1 MCVCVRE
8 RECVYVCVCVR
19 QECVCVL
26 GQRVFFLGSSFPF
39 FIWKQ
44 TNKYKKR
51 IQRVCSVR
59 KTKLGFLFSC
69 LSFFP
74 LFISKHTE
82 EREQSG
88 ELNEV
93 FIFGLFPPSLKFETS
108 IHIFYLK
115 ERARS
120 KE

>member
-1 MCVCVRE
+1 MRE
-8 RECVYVCVCVR
+8 RECVYVCVCVCASGM
-19 QECVCVL
+19 CV
-26 GQRVFFLGSSFPF
+26 RARSKDFFLGLSFLCLF
-39 FIWKQ
+39 E
-44 TNKYKKR
+44 TNIYIYKKR

-88 ELNEV
+88 ELNEI
-93 FIFGLFPPSLKFETS
+93 FIFGLFPPSLKFETN

-120 KE
+120 KA